1 MYRLVLLV
9 ILSILGS
16 LVVVDGRRPPPRPTP
31 PPSSDDDTLLLVH
44 TLFRHG
50 NRTPNS
56 KVYSSNPI
64 SNSSFYWPHGYGQ
77 LTEEGKRTEY
87 RIGTTLRERYQN
99 FLGNAYNIDFI
110 DSRTTNVNRTKMSLQ
125 LVLAG
130 LWPPTGQQVFLP
142 WLNWQPIPYNYLTN
156 DKELSGTSV
165 CSNYDTL
172 VDEVE
177 NSDEIQELLSV
188 YDEIF
193 EYISNQTGEDFS
205 TPDDMFSLYFESVAQ
220 VEYGYP
226 VEEWLEEVFPDD
238 LEKITKDVYY
248 IGTNTTALKRIAGGF
263 LLRKIIN
270 DSKAKIDGLL
280 TPENRK
286 MFLYSAHE
294 RNVANLLITL
304 GVYGDEIPTY
314 GSHVIVELHNITNVY
329 GFKVLYQD
337 WTTSQPQ
344 LLTIPGCAAF
354 CPYDEFVELLAEVI
368 ADEDDCETS

>member
-238 LEKITKDVYY
+238 LEKITKD
-248 IGTNTTALKRIAGGF
+248 
-263 LLRKIIN
+263 
-270 DSKAKIDGLL
+270 AKIDGLL